1 MTSCNDSGAA
11 QHAISIPQGSDW
23 SEDYQLVDPGGIPV
37 DCTGWTGEAIL
48 RLSATES
55 YNFTVTTLDALLGEY
70 RVSMDDSVTF
80 VTTNIF
86 GMFGGVIAHAGS
98 GFLEAGNNLS
108 DLTDVAQARVN
119 LGITVTLAL
128 DTDGVPYFVEA

>member
-23 SEDYQLVDPGGIPV
+23 SEDYQLVDPDGLPV
-37 DCTGWTGEAIL
+37 DCTGWAGEAIL

-70 RVSMDDSVTF
+70 RVSMDDSVTSTLRKGVF
-80 VTTNIF
+80 KWQFNLVDGSDGDLRWIEGSATVTT
-86 GMFGGVIAHAGS
+86 
-98 GFLEAGNNLS
+98 
-108 DLTDVAQARVN
+108 DLRDA
-119 LGITVTLAL
+119 
-128 DTDGVPYFVEA
+128 